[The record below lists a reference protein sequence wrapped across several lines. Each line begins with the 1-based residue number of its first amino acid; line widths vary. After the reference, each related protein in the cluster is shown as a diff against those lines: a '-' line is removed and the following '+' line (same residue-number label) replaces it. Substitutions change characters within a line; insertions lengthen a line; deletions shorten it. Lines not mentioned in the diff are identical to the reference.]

1 MTHTLTL
8 PGADP
13 AGADAPGE
21 TLRDRLRADTR
32 EAHEALDARFS
43 PMMAGDAGRYA
54 LFLLMNRDAH
64 AAIEPLLS
72 ASPLAGEWRAT
83 GRLEA
88 ARQDCRILG
97 LPAERAVPAPPELDA
112 GTRAGALGLAYV
124 LEGSRLGAKYLLR
137 ALARAPAR
145 NPFPTH
151 YLEASSDAGPFTG
164 LMRAMARESFSP
176 AELSRSTEVARHT
189 FRFFGRLA
197 DEHETAGPLGS

>member
-1 MTHTLTL
+1 MNHALTS

-13 AGADAPGE
+13 ASAGE

-32 EAHEALDARFS
+32 EAHEALDARFAA
-43 PMMAGDAGRYA
+43 MMAGDTNRYA
-54 LFLLMNRDAH
+54 LFLVMNRDAH
-64 AAIEPLLS
+64 AAIEPLL
-72 ASPLAGEWRAT
+72 AAGPLAGAWQAT

-88 ARQDCRILG
+88 VRRDCQVLG
-97 LPAERAVPAPPELDA
+97 LGEERAEPPRFGLDA
-112 GTRAGALGLAYV
+112 GSRAAAFGLAYV

-145 NPFPTH
+145 NPLPTH

-176 AELSRSTEVARHT
+176 AEFSRSTEVARHT

-197 DEHETAGPLGS
+197 DEHETAGTLGS